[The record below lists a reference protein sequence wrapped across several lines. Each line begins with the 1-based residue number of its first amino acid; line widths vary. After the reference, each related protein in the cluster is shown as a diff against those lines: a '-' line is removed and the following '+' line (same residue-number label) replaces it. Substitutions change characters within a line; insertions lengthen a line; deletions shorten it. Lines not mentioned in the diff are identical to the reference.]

1 MEEEFKVELI
11 SWNQVT
17 RFTQNLAEKIRAD
30 GFRPDLVIAIARG
43 GYVPARLLCD
53 HLDIYDL
60 TSIRIS
66 HYQSGSERTEAARL
80 SLPLNV
86 DVRDMNILLVDD
98 VDDTG
103 DTLQLALEH
112 INSFKPAAV
121 KIAVLHH
128 KRVSTV
134 VPDFYAQQVIRWRW
148 ITYPWA
154 IIEDVNGFINR
165 MDPKPATPQ
174 DAVQRIAETY
184 RVKIPLRT
192 MQSIYRQ

>member
-1 MEEEFKVELI
+1 MQKQFKVELI

-17 RFTQNLAEKIRAD
+17 RFTQTLAEKIRAD

-112 INSFKPAAV
+112 INSFKPEAV

-134 VPDFYAQQVIRWRW
+134 VPDFYAHQVIRWRW

-154 IIEDVNGFINR
+154 IIEDLDGFINR

>member
-17 RFTQNLAEKIRAD
+17 RLTQNLAEKIRAD
-30 GFRPDLVIAIARG
+30 NFRSDLVIAIARG

-66 HYQSGSERTEAARL
+66 HYQSGSERTESARL

-134 VPDFYAQQVIRWRW
+134 LPDFYAHQVIRWRW

-174 DAVQRIAETY
+174 DAVQRIAAMY